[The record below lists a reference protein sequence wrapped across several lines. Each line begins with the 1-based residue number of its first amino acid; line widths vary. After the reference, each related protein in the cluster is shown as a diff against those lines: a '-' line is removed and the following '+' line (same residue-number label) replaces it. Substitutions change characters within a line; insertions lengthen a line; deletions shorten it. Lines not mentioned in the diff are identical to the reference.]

1 MSWLWSLMACGP
13 AEDTQI
19 ALPAPAPAPAP
30 GPSPAEPAQPA
41 PAEVPVAP
49 SVTMELGP
57 ELVGLCDAS
66 AGVRIDRFLVVAD
79 DERNQL
85 RVYDWAAGG
94 TPAPAIDLASLSPL
108 FTGKDE
114 ADLEGMALLPDG
126 TVWLTSSH
134 DSGKGTERQPSRQRL
149 FALSLQVAPDGSG
162 LQAKLAHG
170 PTAELIEKGQYTK
183 PMYDILVNTVGK
195 TSKDPLGLSIEGLA
209 AGPAGSLLVGFRAP
223 VHAGKALI
231 QRLEDP
237 AAFAGGGE
245 PRFTGPRWLVLGGGG
260 IRSLEA
266 DGSGGYLVV
275 SGPSDEDGEFS
286 LWRWRGFD
294 DGSAPVRVPVELG
307 TLRPEGL
314 LRMDDAWWLLS
325 DDGTLKLGG
334 ERCKDLPS
342 EQRRARTARLVGLE

>member
-1 MSWLWSLMACGP
+1 MSWLWTWWGCSSP
-13 AEDTQI
+13 E
-19 ALPAPAPAPAP
+19 PAPPPAPP
-30 GPSPAEPAQPA
+30 PEPAPVAA
-41 PAEVPVAP
+41 PAEVVVPAAP
-49 SVTMELGP
+49 TVTVELGP

-79 DERNQL
+79 DEHNQL

-94 TPAPAIDLASLSPL
+94 APVAPINLAALSPL
-108 FTGKDE
+108 FRGKDE
-114 ADLEGMALLPDG
+114 ADLEGMALAPDG
-126 TVWLTSSH
+126 TLWLVSSH

-149 FALSLQVAPDGSG
+149 FALSLQVEGGG
-162 LQAKLAHG
+162 LKADLAHG
-170 PTAELIEKGQYTK
+170 PTPDLIEKGQYTK
-183 PMYDILVNTVGK
+183 PMYGILVNTVGK

-209 AGPAGSLLVGFRAP
+209 AGPSGSLLIGFRAP

-237 AAFAGGGE
+237 VAFAAGGE
-245 PRFTGPRWLVLGGGG
+245 PRFTGPRWLVLGGSG

-266 DGSGGYLVV
+266 DGAGGYLVV
-275 SGPSDEDGEFS
+275 SGPADEDGEFS

-314 LRMDDAWWLLS
+314 LRMQDPAGDSWWLLS
-325 DDGTLKLGG
+325 DDGTLKRGG
-334 ERCKDLPS
+334 EKCKDLPS
-342 EQRRARTARLVGLE
+342 DQRRARTARLVGIPAVP